1 VLPCQ
6 RNPCWVLALRTG
18 RAAAACTPGQGGRHS
33 LLQVR
38 GPRQHTPA
46 PACPEAPTDDALCTR
61 RHWRRTQQLE
71 GERATQPHWRQGVS
85 FCWPPRCLRPR
96 GVATSWRE
104 VGAGGARARSGISRT
119 APSLLYCI
127 VCLRVPTGVCATAC
141 PRPVQRPAMCVVT
154 CARLRVLTGVSA
166 PACPWQGHAKAGN
179 TQEQQEQEMAAA
191 LALEEWSQR
200 LGVKVS
206 VPSLVLLRGPGT
218 KPQVRV

>member
-1 VLPCQ
+1 
-6 RNPCWVLALRTG
+6 
-18 RAAAACTPGQGGRHS
+18 
-33 LLQVR
+33 
-38 GPRQHTPA
+38 
-46 PACPEAPTDDALCTR
+46 
-61 RHWRRTQQLE
+61 
-71 GERATQPHWRQGVS
+71 
-85 FCWPPRCLRPR
+85 
-96 GVATSWRE
+96 
-104 VGAGGARARSGISRT
+104 
-119 APSLLYCI
+119 
-127 VCLRVPTGVCATAC
+127 
-141 PRPVQRPAMCVVT
+141 MCVVT